1 MSNSLS
7 IVWDPSIGIDLGFFT
22 IRYYSLMF
30 LVAFVAG
37 WYLMKAIFVNEN
49 EPLEKLDKLLIYMVV
64 ATLLGARLGHVLFY
78 QSELF
83 LEDPLS
89 VFLPFQFVPTFKFTG
104 FAGLASHGATIG
116 IAVALFYFS
125 KKVDK
130 RHPAWIFDRIVI
142 PISFGAIFVRLG
154 NFLNSE
160 IIGKP
165 TNSDYGVVFKKLG
178 EDFARHPAQ
187 LYEAGSYLVL
197 FLILYYLY
205 WKTPIKKRQGILF
218 GIFFTLMWSIRFIV
232 EYFKEPQ
239 VAERA
244 DWIIN
249 TGQILSIPMIL
260 VGLVVIFLAN
270 QNFKKQSN
278 EAT

>member
-1 MSNSLS
+1 MIFS
-7 IVWDPSIGIDLGFFT
+7 IEWDPSLGIDLGFFT
-22 IRYYSLMF
+22 LRYYSLMF
-30 LVAFVAG
+30 LVAFVSG
-37 WYLMKAIFVNEN
+37 WYLTKAIFVNER
-49 EPLEKLDKLLIYMVV
+49 ESLEKLDKLLIYMVI

-83 LEDPLS
+83 TQDPLS
-89 VFLPFQFVPTFKFTG
+89 ILLPFQFVPTFEFTG

-116 IAVALFYFS
+116 ITIALLLYS
-125 KKVDK
+125 KKIAK

-142 PISFGAIFVRLG
+142 PVSFGAIFVRLG

-178 EDFARHPAQ
+178 EDFARHPSQ
-187 LYEAGSYLVL
+187 LYEAGGYLLL
-197 FLILYYLY
+197 FLLMYFLY
-205 WKTPIKKRQGILF
+205 WKTKASNRQGLMF
-218 GIFFTLMWSIRFIV
+218 GIFFTLLWTIRFFV
-232 EYFKEPQ
+232 EFSKEPQ
-239 VAERA
+239 VKERA

-260 VGLVVIFLAN
+260 VGLVVIFLAQ
-270 QNFKKQSN
+270 QNYKKHAN
-278 EAT
+278 EAV

>member
-1 MSNSLS
+1 MIFS
-7 IVWDPSIGIDLGFFT
+7 IEWDPSLGIDLGFFT
-22 IRYYSLMF
+22 LRYYSLMF
-30 LVAFVAG
+30 LVAFVSG
-37 WYLMKAIFVNEN
+37 WYLTKAIFVNEK
-49 EPLEKLDKLLIYMVV
+49 ESLEKLDKLLIYMVI

-83 LEDPLS
+83 TQDPLS
-89 VFLPFQFVPTFKFTG
+89 ILLPFQFVPTFEFTG

-116 IAVALFYFS
+116 ITIALLLYS
-125 KKVDK
+125 KKIAK

-142 PISFGAIFVRLG
+142 PVSFGAIFVRLG

-178 EDFARHPAQ
+178 EDFARHPSQ
-187 LYEAGSYLVL
+187 LYEAGGYLLL
-197 FLILYYLY
+197 FLLMYFLY
-205 WKTPIKKRQGILF
+205 WKTKASNRQGLMF
-218 GIFFTLMWSIRFIV
+218 GIFFTLLWTIRFFV
-232 EYFKEPQ
+232 EFSKEPQ
-239 VAERA
+239 VKERA

-260 VGLVVIFLAN
+260 VGLVVIFLAQ
-270 QNFKKQSN
+270 QNYKKHAN
-278 EAT
+278 EAA

>member
-1 MSNSLS
+1 MIFS
-7 IVWDPSIGIDLGFFT
+7 IEWDPSLGVDLGFFT
-22 IRYYSLMF
+22 LRYYSLMF
-30 LVAFVAG
+30 LVAFVSG
-37 WYLMKAIFVNEN
+37 WYLTKAIFVNEK
-49 EPLEKLDKLLIYMVV
+49 ESLEKLDKLLIYMVI

-83 LEDPLS
+83 TQDPLS
-89 VFLPFQFVPTFKFTG
+89 ILLPFQFVPTFEFTG

-116 IAVALFYFS
+116 ITIALLLYS
-125 KKVDK
+125 KKIAK

-142 PISFGAIFVRLG
+142 PVSFGAIFVRLG

-178 EDFARHPAQ
+178 EDFARHPSQ
-187 LYEAGSYLVL
+187 LYEAGGYLLL
-197 FLILYYLY
+197 FLLMYFLY
-205 WKTPIKKRQGILF
+205 WKTKASNRQGLMF
-218 GIFFTLMWSIRFIV
+218 GIFFTLLWTIRFFV
-232 EYFKEPQ
+232 EFSKEPQ
-239 VAERA
+239 VKERA

-260 VGLVVIFLAN
+260 VGLVVIFLAQ
-270 QNFKKQSN
+270 QNYKKHAN
-278 EAT
+278 EAV

>member
-1 MSNSLS
+1 MIFS
-7 IVWDPSIGIDLGFFT
+7 IEWDPSLGIDLGFFT
-22 IRYYSLMF
+22 LRYYSLMF

-37 WYLMKAIFVNEN
+37 WYLTKAIFKNEN
-49 EPLEKLDKLLIYMVV
+49 ESAEKLDKLLIYMVV

-83 LEDPLS
+83 TQDPLS
-89 VFLPFQFVPTFKFTG
+89 IVLPFQFVPTFKFTG

-116 IAVALFYFS
+116 ISIALLLYA

-130 RHPAWIFDRIVI
+130 RHPAWIFDRVVV

-165 TNSDYGVVFKKLG
+165 TNTDYGVVFKQLG
-178 EDFARHPAQ
+178 EDFARHPSQ
-187 LYEAGSYLVL
+187 LYEAGGYLLL
-197 FLILYYLY
+197 FLFMYFLY
-205 WKTPIKKRQGILF
+205 WKTKTVKRRGMMF
-218 GIFFTLMWSIRFIV
+218 GIFFTLLWTIRFFV
-232 EYFKEPQ
+232 EYSKEPQ

-244 DWIIN
+244 DWVLN
-249 TGQILSIPMIL
+249 TGQILSLPMII
-260 VGLVVIFLAN
+260 VGLIVIFLAQKN
-270 QNFKKQSN
+270 YKKQSH
-278 EAT
+278 EAV

>member
-1 MSNSLS
+1 MIFS
-7 IVWDPSIGIDLGFFT
+7 IEWDPSLGIDLGFFT
-22 IRYYSLMF
+22 LRYYSLMF
-30 LVAFVAG
+30 LVAFVSG
-37 WYLMKAIFVNEN
+37 WYLTKAIFVNEK
-49 EPLEKLDKLLIYMVV
+49 ESLEKLDKLLIYMVI

-83 LEDPLS
+83 TQDPLS
-89 VFLPFQFVPTFKFTG
+89 ILLPFQFVPTFEFTG

-116 IAVALFYFS
+116 ITIALLLYS
-125 KKVDK
+125 KKIAK

-142 PISFGAIFVRLG
+142 PVSFGAIFVRLG

-178 EDFARHPAQ
+178 EDFARHPSQ
-187 LYEAGSYLVL
+187 LYEAGGYLLL
-197 FLILYYLY
+197 FLLMYFLY
-205 WKTPIKKRQGILF
+205 WKTKASNRQGLMF
-218 GIFFTLMWSIRFIV
+218 GIFFTLLWTIRFFV
-232 EYFKEPQ
+232 EFSKEPQ
-239 VAERA
+239 VKERA

-260 VGLVVIFLAN
+260 VGLVVIFLAQ
-270 QNFKKQSN
+270 QNYKKHAN
-278 EAT
+278 EAV

>member
-1 MSNSLS
+1 MIFS
-7 IVWDPSIGIDLGFFT
+7 IEWDPSLGVDLGFFT
-22 IRYYSLMF
+22 LRYYSLMF
-30 LVAFVAG
+30 LVAFVSG
-37 WYLMKAIFVNEN
+37 WYLTKAIFVNEK
-49 EPLEKLDKLLIYMVV
+49 ESLEKLDKLLIYMVI

-83 LEDPLS
+83 TQDPLS
-89 VFLPFQFVPTFKFTG
+89 ILLPFQFVPTFEFTG

-116 IAVALFYFS
+116 ITIALLLYS
-125 KKVDK
+125 KKIAK

-142 PISFGAIFVRLG
+142 SVSFGAIFVRLG

-178 EDFARHPAQ
+178 EDFARHPSQ
-187 LYEAGSYLVL
+187 LYEAGGYLLL
-197 FLILYYLY
+197 FLLMYFLY
-205 WKTPIKKRQGILF
+205 WKTKASNRQGLMF
-218 GIFFTLMWSIRFIV
+218 GIFFTLLWTIRFFV
-232 EYFKEPQ
+232 EFSKEPQ
-239 VAERA
+239 VKERA

-260 VGLVVIFLAN
+260 VGLVVIFLAQ
-270 QNFKKQSN
+270 QNYKKHAN
-278 EAT
+278 EAA